1 MEISFI
7 EIFTLIGIVHGFIL
21 GLIILFSRFFRN
33 KENSYLGYTLVVL
46 SIIGINNWFWDLG
59 RNPIIISISDLFLW
73 QFLYPVT
80 LFLFFLKKV
89 KHPFAE
95 SKKSKLLYIPFII
108 LSVINILIS
117 FDTIF
122 DVYKTNFVYKKEAIF
137 YFYKIV
143 SISSI
148 IFPVILIL
156 FSAKYLFFT
165 KIKGAI
171 KWIKWIWIFMSFL
184 EIYGIVLEGQR
195 FLYGS
200 KMSLTFLWIAVS
212 IFMYWLIYKGLYQ
225 FKLSNEQ
232 YEVRQLLNRSKKEI
246 RSTIKKETNTYID
259 QLIILMQQEH
269 IHHNPDLSRDL
280 VAKKL
285 GISSG
290 YLSQQINTNC
300 DKNFSEFIN
309 HYRVSDIKQMIL
321 NPEFDKYSLLA
332 IGMEGGFKSKTTF
345 YTAFKKETG
354 MSPNTF
360 KKKYK

>member
-21 GLIILFSRFFRN
+21 GGIILFSRFFKN
-33 KENSYLGYTLVVL
+33 KDNSYLGYTLLVL

-80 LFLFFLKKV
+80 LLVFFLKKV
-89 KHPFAE
+89 KHSFTE
-95 SKKSKLLYIPFII
+95 TKKSKLLYIPFVV
-108 LSVINILIS
+108 LSIINILIS
-117 FDTIF
+117 LDTIF
-122 DVYKTNFVYKKEAIF
+122 GVYEMVFVYKQEAVF
-137 YFYKIV
+137 YFYKVV
-143 SISSI
+143 SIFSI
-148 IFPVILIL
+148 VFPFSLML
-156 FSAKYLFFT
+156 FSARYIFYT
-165 KIKGAI
+165 KTEVAI
-171 KWIKWIWIFMSFL
+171 KWIKWIWIFISFL
-184 EIYGIVLEGQR
+184 ELYGIILEGYR

-200 KMSLTFLWIAVS
+200 KMPLTFLWIAVS

-232 YEVRQLLNRSKKEI
+232 YEVRQLLNRSKKD
-246 RSTIKKETNTYID
+246 IKSAINKETNPYID
-259 QLIILMQQEH
+259 QLIILVEQER

-280 VAKKL
+280 VAKRL

-300 DKNFSEFIN
+300 DMNFSEFIN
-309 HYRVSDIKQMIL
+309 HYRVNDIKQMIL
-321 NPEFDKYSLLA
+321 DPEFDKYSLLA
-332 IGMEGGFKSKTTF
+332 IGMEAGFKSKTTF

-360 KKKYK
+360 KKEQK